1 MRVLWSTIVSFFHSL
16 FGGAAKALPV
26 REVGVDEDASAEV
39 IKLVVPD
46 ARAEQPER
54 EATDPEDL
62 FVLDDS
68 RTLGDFVVNVLAEMH
83 MPRSLPADQAYVS
96 AAEEFARRGM
106 ASLVIPMAQFLEEW
120 HNGVLRTVEY
130 RQVGGNGGMTVP
142 GCPLNDFTRIVA
154 AMVKSAAN
162 NPPGVSEILKGRQY
176 YYYVEIGHG
185 TIRGI
190 SRMRD

>member
-1 MRVLWSTIVSFFHSL
+1 MYVLWSRFMSLFRSL
-16 FGGAAKALPV
+16 FGRSPKVLPV
-26 REVGVDEDASAEV
+26 REVQPDETTSSEV

-46 ARAEQPER
+46 VVTRPER
-54 EATDPEDL
+54 LESEPEDF
-62 FVLDDS
+62 FVLDDPHM
-68 RTLGDFVVNVLAEMH
+68 LGDLAFNVLSEPH
-83 MPRSLPADQAYVS
+83 MPERMACDEAYFSASL
-96 AAEEFARRGM
+96 EFAKRDM
-106 ASLVIPMAQFLEEW
+106 TSLVIPLTQFIHEW
-120 HNGVLRTVEY
+120 RNGVLNTVEY